1 MPDMIIGCAGGGS
14 NLGGLIAPF
23 MGEKIRGERDYRII
37 AVEPESCP
45 SFTRGKYAYDYCDT
59 GMVCPLSKMY
69 TLGSGFIPSSSHA
82 GGLRR
87 VPFDGYI
94 AELHKGER
102 VLTADE
108 ARAMDIPAADYHGDD
123 DFYGDKPKS
132 GGLVMY
138 FYVTVTGNMDDESA
152 RRYGKLM
159 GEKAAQELR
168 AKGVTA

>member
-1 MPDMIIGCAGGGS
+1 MWSWLKDKVA
-14 NLGGLIAPF
+14 
-23 MGEKIRGERDYRII
+23 
-37 AVEPESCP
+37 
-45 SFTRGKYAYDYCDT
+45 
-59 GMVCPLSKMY
+59 GMVSSLMDMFDFDDWFD
-69 TLGSGFIPSSSHA
+69 GPSNSPNGINGSHA

-108 ARAMDIPAADYHGDD
+108 ARAMDIPSADYHNDD